1 MAIGMGARATSANAI
16 ALGTDTAATGNR
28 ATAFGAGALATGNRS
43 TVMGWR
49 SAASGTRS
57 FAMGSGATA
66 NADFS
71 GAMGDKS
78 VANATY
84 SLALGSSAN
93 ATSTATRGT
102 AIGYNATVSGVN
114 ATALGVSAVS
124 SNQSTVAIGDSAK
137 ASAGFAIA
145 LGSGANA
152 ALNNSVALGSNSTVS
167 NAVAVPSATVNG
179 ITYSG
184 FAANTTA
191 AGNVVSVGSNTIKRQ
206 IQNVAAGQ
214 ISATS
219 TDAINGSQL
228 YMAMNATGNLANST
242 KNILGGNATV
252 NPDGSVTYTNIGG
265 TNKNTIE
272 EALKAVKTEVVAGSN
287 VNITNATGA
296 NGQTIY
302 TVNAYNTTANSSSP
316 DYITVTGK
324 AATAANTTNYEIGLT
339 KKAIDDFT
347 KDTQATVVSNDG
359 TVTVKSTERN
369 ANGTVIY
376 DLSVNIPAQA
386 SQIQY
391 FSVNSTV
398 PENQAN
404 DGAKS
409 RNSIA
414 IGPNA
419 TATGGEQ
426 AAVALGTN
434 SNANGNGALSL
445 GVATVSKGIQA
456 TAVGH
461 SANATANG
469 TTALGRQTNATAG
482 DATAV
487 GSNANATAEKASAF
501 GVAANAS
508 ANASLAVG
516 ANSIASAQSAVAVG
530 TRANATAQFAT
541 ALGMGAQ
548 ATLNSSVALGSES
561 VVRAATPTENA
572 TVGGITYNGF
582 AGVNKDTNYV
592 VSVGSAGKERQIQN
606 VAAGQISATSTD
618 AINGSQLYMAMNAT
632 SNLANSTV
640 NNFGGGSVV
649 NPDGSVTQP
658 KYNVTNAAGTQ
669 YGNTATNVGDAIT
682 NLNNYVNQ
690 GFNIKDN
697 AGETKGTVTPN
708 ESVQFVNGK
717 GTVSNV
723 TQEAD
728 GVTKVTFDVDTGS
741 ITVDNTTGA
750 VTTPAE
756 EDKVATTKT
765 VSEAIQKAGWNAKSG
780 GNKADGDQEAAELI
794 NPGEE
799 VIFAAGDN
807 LKVKRVGTTFTYET
821 AKDVKFDSVTFGDNG
836 PKITNK
842 DGNVNIA
849 GNDGN
854 PTKIT
859 GVKAGEADTDA
870 VNVSQLKQA
879 AASQNRS
886 ERFRFSNCWCT

>member
-1 MAIGMGARATSANAI
+1 M
-16 ALGTDTAATGNR
+16 
-28 ATAFGAGALATGNRS
+28 
-43 TVMGWR
+43 
-49 SAASGTRS
+49 
-57 FAMGSGATA
+57 
-66 NADFS
+66 
-71 GAMGDKS
+71 
-78 VANATY
+78 
-84 SLALGSSAN
+84 
-93 ATSTATRGT
+93 
-102 AIGYNATVSGVN
+102 
-114 ATALGVSAVS
+114 
-124 SNQSTVAIGDSAK
+124 
-137 ASAGFAIA
+137 
-145 LGSGANA
+145 
-152 ALNNSVALGSNSTVS
+152 
-167 NAVAVPSATVNG
+167 AVPSATVNG

-214 ISATS
+214 NSATS

-302 TVNAYNTTANSSSP
+302 TVNAYNTTASSSSP

-445 GVATVSKGIQA
+445 GVVTVSKGIQA

-487 GSNANATAEKASAF
+487 GSNANATAEKASAL
-501 GVAANAS
+501 V
-508 ANASLAVG
+508 L
-516 ANSIASAQSAVAVG
+516 QQM
-530 TRANATAQFAT
+530 R
-541 ALGMGAQ
+541 
-548 ATLNSSVALGSES
+548 
-561 VVRAATPTENA
+561 
-572 TVGGITYNGF
+572 
-582 AGVNKDTNYV
+582 
-592 VSVGSAGKERQIQN
+592 
-606 VAAGQISATSTD
+606 
-618 AINGSQLYMAMNAT
+618 
-632 SNLANSTV
+632 
-640 NNFGGGSVV
+640 
-649 NPDGSVTQP
+649 
-658 KYNVTNAAGTQ
+658 
-669 YGNTATNVGDAIT
+669 
-682 NLNNYVNQ
+682 
-690 GFNIKDN
+690 
-697 AGETKGTVTPN
+697 
-708 ESVQFVNGK
+708 VQM
-717 GTVSNV
+717 
-723 TQEAD
+723 
-728 GVTKVTFDVDTGS
+728 
-741 ITVDNTTGA
+741 
-750 VTTPAE
+750 P
-756 EDKVATTKT
+756 
-765 VSEAIQKAGWNAKSG
+765 
-780 GNKADGDQEAAELI
+780 L
-794 NPGEE
+794 
-799 VIFAAGDN
+799 
-807 LKVKRVGTTFTYET
+807 
-821 AKDVKFDSVTFGDNG
+821 
-836 PKITNK
+836 
-842 DGNVNIA
+842 
-849 GNDGN
+849 
-854 PTKIT
+854 
-859 GVKAGEADTDA
+859 
-870 VNVSQLKQA
+870 
-879 AASQNRS
+879 
-886 ERFRFSNCWCT
+886 

>member
-1 MAIGMGARATSANAI
+1 M
-16 ALGTDTAATGNR
+16 
-28 ATAFGAGALATGNRS
+28 
-43 TVMGWR
+43 
-49 SAASGTRS
+49 
-57 FAMGSGATA
+57 
-66 NADFS
+66 
-71 GAMGDKS
+71 
-78 VANATY
+78 
-84 SLALGSSAN
+84 
-93 ATSTATRGT
+93 
-102 AIGYNATVSGVN
+102 
-114 ATALGVSAVS
+114 
-124 SNQSTVAIGDSAK
+124 
-137 ASAGFAIA
+137 
-145 LGSGANA
+145 
-152 ALNNSVALGSNSTVS
+152 
-167 NAVAVPSATVNG
+167 
-179 ITYSG
+179 
-184 FAANTTA
+184 
-191 AGNVVSVGSNTIKRQ
+191 
-206 IQNVAAGQ
+206 
-214 ISATS
+214 
-219 TDAINGSQL
+219 
-228 YMAMNATGNLANST
+228 
-242 KNILGGNATV
+242 
-252 NPDGSVTYTNIGG
+252 
-265 TNKNTIE
+265 
-272 EALKAVKTEVVAGSN
+272 
-287 VNITNATGA
+287 
-296 NGQTIY
+296 
-302 TVNAYNTTANSSSP
+302 
-316 DYITVTGK
+316 
-324 AATAANTTNYEIGLT
+324 
-339 KKAIDDFT
+339 
-347 KDTQATVVSNDG
+347 
-359 TVTVKSTERN
+359 
-369 ANGTVIY
+369 
-376 DLSVNIPAQA
+376 
-386 SQIQY
+386 
-391 FSVNSTV
+391 
-398 PENQAN
+398 
-404 DGAKS
+404 
-409 RNSIA
+409 
-414 IGPNA
+414 
-419 TATGGEQ
+419 
-426 AAVALGTN
+426 
-434 SNANGNGALSL
+434 
-445 GVATVSKGIQA
+445 
-456 TAVGH
+456 
-461 SANATANG
+461 
-469 TTALGRQTNATAG
+469 
-482 DATAV
+482 
-487 GSNANATAEKASAF
+487 
-501 GVAANAS
+501 
-508 ANASLAVG
+508 
-516 ANSIASAQSAVAVG
+516 AVG

-632 SNLANSTV
+632 SNLANSTA

-741 ITVDNTTGA
+741 ITVDNTTGAVTTPTDENKVATTKTVADAIKNSGFTATSSQSAGEVSGTSAELVNPGDTVTFDAGKNIKITQAGSNFTFATKDTVEFDKVTTKTLEIPTDTANKPITITKDGINTAGKQIKDVADGVDGKDAVNVDQLKAAKWTLQTSQDNAAADKVGDINADDKVTIDGKGVIKVTNTKEANNESKVHIALETQAIKVENGQATTDGNSKTGDTANTAPNTNAIATVGDVINAVNNVSWSIYQGADKVNDVKAGNEVHFVDSDQFTASATKDGDTKTNVTFTAKTVSLTDADNNGKVDAPQTEADKKKLVNAGDIANAINNSGFKAKANGDDGELINPGDEVNFKDGENIKVTRDGSNFTIATAKDVTFNNVTSNNISVPTGTTANDKPITITKDGIDVAGKPITNVASNLPATNSTGDANNTVSQAKPENVDNIKNNAATVDDVLNAGWNLQENGGAKDFVKAYDTVNFVDGKGTKANVTMNADNSVANVTFNIDAGTITVDGNGA

>member
-1 MAIGMGARATSANAI
+1 MGARATSANAI

-57 FAMGSGATA
+57 FAMGSGA
-66 NADFS
+66 
-71 GAMGDKS
+71 MGDKS

-84 SLALGSSAN
+84 SLALGSSANAN

-145 LGSGANA
+145 LGSGANV

-219 TDAINGSQL
+219 TDAINSSQL

-252 NPDGSVTYTNIGG
+252 KPDGSVTYTNIGG

-414 IGPNA
+414 IGP
-419 TATGGEQ
+419 
-426 AAVALGTN
+426 
-434 SNANGNGALSL
+434 
-445 GVATVSKGIQA
+445 
-456 TAVGH
+456 
-461 SANATANG
+461 NATANG

-632 SNLANSTV
+632 SNLANSTA

-728 GVTKVTFDVDTGS
+728 GVK
-741 ITVDNTTGA
+741 
-750 VTTPAE
+750 
-756 EDKVATTKT
+756 
-765 VSEAIQKAGWNAKSG
+765 
-780 GNKADGDQEAAELI
+780 
-794 NPGEE
+794 
-799 VIFAAGDN
+799 
-807 LKVKRVGTTFTYET
+807 
-821 AKDVKFDSVTFGDNG
+821 
-836 PKITNK
+836 
-842 DGNVNIA
+842 
-849 GNDGN
+849 
-854 PTKIT
+854 
-859 GVKAGEADTDA
+859 
-870 VNVSQLKQA
+870 
-879 AASQNRS
+879 
-886 ERFRFSNCWCT
+886 